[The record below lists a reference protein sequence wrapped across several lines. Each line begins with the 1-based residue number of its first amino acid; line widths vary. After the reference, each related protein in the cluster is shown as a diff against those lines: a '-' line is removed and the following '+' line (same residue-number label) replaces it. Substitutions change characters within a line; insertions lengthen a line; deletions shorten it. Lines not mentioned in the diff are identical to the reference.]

1 VGIGND
7 STIDLLLAPA
17 MDKRRSETWSRFV
30 TTSAQATHNFEETD
44 FSLLE
49 GWGAGWYVSSRTFTA
64 GGRAWSIRL
73 YPDGLKEDKATHA
86 SVLLCFVG
94 GARVAGERRRGI
106 RSPGPGHN
114 HHAIAYI

>member
-1 VGIGND
+1 
-7 STIDLLLAPA
+7 
-17 MDKRRSETWSRFV
+17 MDKRRSETSSRLV
-30 TTSAQATHNFEETD
+30 TTSAQATHNFEVTD

-49 GWGAGWYVSSRTFTA
+49 GMGAGRYVSSRTFTA

-94 GARVAGERRRGI
+94 GAKGARTRYTLELLEKDGGVSDLQAQ
-106 RSPGPGHN
+106 GHN